1 MHLTGPGDAWF
12 DLEAMAWFEA
22 PDWAAFQTI
31 RDQLLLACL
40 DIIGEAGAALNGAP
54 LPPQPQ
60 PPQQQAQAQ
69 AEGTPTRPLE
79 KAVH

>member
-1 MHLTGPGDAWF
+1 
-12 DLEAMAWFEA
+12 MAWFEA